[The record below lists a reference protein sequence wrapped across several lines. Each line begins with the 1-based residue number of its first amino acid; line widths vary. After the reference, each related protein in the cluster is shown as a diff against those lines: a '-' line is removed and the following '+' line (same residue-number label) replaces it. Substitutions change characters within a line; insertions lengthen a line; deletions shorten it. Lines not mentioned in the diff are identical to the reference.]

1 MFSSLS
7 RFVIDRPWVVIVAW
21 LVLTA
26 GLHHLA
32 PRWEQVT
39 KDDDVR
45 FFPPDSLSVIGHD
58 LLERGFPADASSSQL
73 VLVYERK
80 HGRVTPDDL
89 RYIEDVA
96 TKLYEFGRSQ
106 PELGIKKAGPAQ
118 HAGHRS
124 AADWYKR
131 RRSGPGGAD
140 DREVGRDS
148 RLQED
153 SRSRSTAF
161 SNG

>member
-1 MFSSLS
+1 MFSILS
-7 RFVIDRPWVVIVAW
+7 RFVINRPWVVILGW

-26 GLHHLA
+26 GLHQIA
-32 PRWEQVT
+32 PRWDQVT

-45 FFPPDSLSVIGHD
+45 FFPPDSLSVIGQD

-80 HGRVTPDDL
+80 HGHVTRDDL

-96 TKLYEFGRSQ
+96 TKLYEFGLTH
-106 PELGIKKAGPAQ
+106 PELGIKKLDTAQ

-124 AADWYKR
+124 PLDR
-131 RRSGPGGAD
+131 HECRRSGSGGAD
-140 DREVGRDS
+140 DRAIERDPS
-148 RLQED
+148 FQED
-153 SRSRSTAF
+153 SRR
-161 SNG
+161 G